1 MKNST
6 NKEIKE
12 ALEILGAEGEATMTP
27 ITHDRIAVYINGEY
41 FGIWDTEKK
50 TFVD

>member
-1 MKNST
+1 MKNLT
-6 NKEIKE
+6 NKEIHK
-12 ALEILGAEGEATMTP
+12 ALEILGAEGEITMTP
-27 ITHDRIAVYINGEY
+27 ITYDRIVVYVDGEY